1 MGRSTP
7 DENRDDNDHDVSKS
21 DRRDSDRT
29 RTIYRLVQIEREGD
43 EGLGRCRNISD
54 GGMSLRLSMPVD
66 LNDRLSIAFSPSVKL
81 SGQVVWT
88 NGDECGVK
96 FDQPIDSSQILS
108 STSQEAR
115 AEGARAPRLKA
126 NVPGKVIFDDQ
137 VLQTVVLD
145 LSQRG
150 AKITHDGRFKH
161 GLRVK
166 ILLDSGYERDGIVQ
180 WAKDNFAGIF
190 LIDPF
195 SVDDLGSIERLKLQS
210 EAGNKDKKCS

>member
-150 AKITHDGRFKH
+150 AKITQDGRFKR

>member
-1 MGRSTP
+1 MGRSTT
-7 DENRDDNDHDVSKS
+7 DEDRDDNDHDVSKS

>member
-96 FDQPIDSSQILS
+96 FDQSIDSSQILS

-150 AKITHDGRFKH
+150 AKITQDGRFKR

>member
-1 MGRSTP
+1 MGRSTT
-7 DENRDDNDHDVSKS
+7 DEDRDDNDHDVSNS

-150 AKITHDGRFKH
+150 AKITQDGRFKR